1 MFRFVLVFL
10 TAVLLSL
17 NYGALLYV
25 NSSYLE
31 GFFSKSV
38 VSLLYLGGAAWN
50 IVLFLTTPR
59 ILKTFRKETALLF
72 SLIITTLATSGLL
85 LGNTEIWI
93 GISFIIYSSYL
104 SIAYY
109 YLDIA
114 LEEISTNGRTGS
126 IRGLYFSF
134 LNAGIACGPL
144 LVSLVI
150 KGGELKPIY
159 LVATFILCG
168 SILSALFLHSQPW
181 HPTHHKYHQ
190 PLTLPF
196 KAWWRNRNVR
206 AVTLARLV
214 LNVFFSLM
222 TIFVPIYLH
231 ETLGFAWSELGIIF
245 TIMLLPFVLLEW
257 PAGEVADRWWGEKEI
272 MTFGFFLTGSML
284 LVMPFLDK
292 NFAMW
297 LLVLLV
303 SRIGASLVEV
313 TTESYFFKK
322 ISAEDTG
329 LLSIFRLITGPVSIM
344 LGALIG
350 ALTLNLFSFEK
361 LFFVVAVIVFFGM
374 KESLYLKDTK

>member
-1 MFRFVLVFL
+1 MFKYVLVFL
-10 TAVLLSL
+10 TAIFLSL

-50 IVLFLTTPR
+50 IVLFVTAPK
-59 ILKTFRKETALLF
+59 ILRMFRKEWALIF
-72 SLIITTLATSGLL
+72 SLVITTLATLGLA
-85 LGNTEIWI
+85 LGGNGVWI
-93 GISFIIYSSYL
+93 AASFVIYSSYL

-114 LEEISTNGRTGS
+114 LEEISLNHHTGS
-126 IRGLYFSF
+126 IRGLYYSF
-134 LNAGIACGPL
+134 LNAGLASGPL
-144 LVSLVI
+144 LVSIII
-150 KGGELKPIY
+150 KGDALRPIY
-159 LVATFILCG
+159 LIGTFILCG
-168 SILSALFLHSQPW
+168 AIVCALFLHSQPW
-181 HPTHHKYHQ
+181 RPIHHKHQ
-190 PLTLPF
+190 QSLSLPLR
-196 KAWWRNRNVR
+196 AWWRSRNVR

-214 LNVFFSLM
+214 LEMFFSLM

-231 ETLGFAWSELGIIF
+231 ETLGFTWSELGIIF

-284 LVMPFLDK
+284 LLMPFLGRS
-292 NFAMW
+292 FSAW
-297 LLVLLV
+297 LVVLLV
-303 SRIGASLVEV
+303 SRVGASLVEV

-322 ISAEDTG
+322 ISAEDTS
-329 LLSIFRLITGPVSIM
+329 LLSIFRLTRPVSIM

-350 ALTLNLFSFEK
+350 ALTLNFFSFEK
-361 LFFVVAVIVFFGM
+361 LFFVIAVVIFFGM
-374 KESLYLKDTK
+374 KESLHLKDTL